1 MIKNRRKLSKT
12 QRLRNPPLLSHQ
24 PRTTRKSKNPRSSVK
39 RSTIK
44 KIKTKSIAKTRLTVK
59 FQVTRTASTKT
70 SAPTR
75 RRNPMEM
82 TTISISKPT
91 KNGVLNTPTV
101 RRTQMASLRMT
112 AKNLKKK
119 LRRKIQETT
128 EEGNK

>member
-1 MIKNRRKLSKT
+1 M
-12 QRLRNPPLLSHQ
+12 
-24 PRTTRKSKNPRSSVK
+24 TRKSKNPRSSVK
-39 RSTIK
+39 KSTIK

-82 TTISISKPT
+82 TTISISKLT

-101 RRTQMASLRMT
+101 RRTQMVSLRMT

-128 EEGNK
+128 EKGNK